1 MPSLDRP
8 GVSTGLT
15 LGQRKTRHDKRQMY
29 DKGQAFETKH
39 SEGNRS
45 ETAPGVELARFL
57 RCLPYENKPAE
68 HRNRTDH
75 VEGMSSAV
83 NLPED
88 KPHRGEERENQRR
101 QSLHVPPPRFHQHRE
116 HTLMPV
122 FGAESPRSGTA

>member
-1 MPSLDRP
+1 M
-8 GVSTGLT
+8 GSTVLK
-15 LGQRKTRHDKRQMY
+15 RKARQPEHYVY
-29 DKGQAFETKH
+29 DKGEPFETKH
-39 SEGNRS
+39 NEGGRS
-45 ETAPGVELARFL
+45 ETAAGVELACSL